1 MTTSVAMCTYN
12 GARFLKE
19 QLDSILNQSLP
30 IDEIVICDDGS
41 TDGTIGIIQQYINHF
56 PNRIFLHQ
64 NSKSLGVCANFA
76 RAIELCTNEC
86 IFLADQDDV
95 WTKDKTKTIVTY
107 FEQYL
112 DKSVVISNANLI
124 DESGHSISDFTLFD
138 VVGLTEQLKYFDRGF
153 AMEIFLQANR
163 ATGCTMA
170 LRKNI
175 VQSLYINKNA
185 RPNQNIQIHD
195 GCIAMSAIIQ
205 NALGYID
212 KSLTLYRQHLSQ
224 TCGLGNIILKPWH
237 FPSPIRSLNF
247 KNTSYGINHPR
258 IDIQQYRSQY
268 IQKKGVLLHIGKY
281 YKVYGMKLMWCVM
294 FNDMCMRIKCFIKRG
309 ITLIKKLKQ
318 LFKL

>member
-56 PNRIFLHQ
+56 PNRIFLYQ

-95 WTKDKTKTIVTY
+95 WTKDKTKTIVAY
-107 FEQYL
+107 FEQHL

-124 DESGHSISDFTLFD
+124 DESGHSILDFTLFD

-195 GCIAMSAIIQ
+195 GCIAMSAIIE
-205 NALGYID
+205 NAFGYI
-212 KSLTLYRQHLSQ
+212 KEPITLYRQHLSQ
-224 TCGLGNIILKPWH
+224 TCGLAELIINPWH
-237 FPSPIRSLNF
+237 FSSPMIPLNF
-247 KNTSYGINHPR
+247 KDTSYGINHPR
-258 IDIQQYRSQY
+258 IDMQLYRALY
-268 IQKKGVLLHIGKY
+268 TRKEGVIRHIKMYKKA
-281 YKVYGMKLMWCVM
+281 YGIKLMWIVLL
-294 FNDMCMRIKCFIKRG
+294 NDIYLRAQWLANRASNV
-309 ITLIKKLKQ
+309 IKKIK
-318 LFKL
+318 KY